1 MSVINGYYRFEKTTD
16 KKTRIDCTA
25 STGNY
30 SNFEDLKRNGK
41 LTIYL
46 TGAHA
51 ITSSRARK
59 PDLALSKTVHI
70 SGLYR
75 QSLEN
80 PVYFGDVKGSSDVFL
95 CKIEGEIINGA
106 LAKGGVLHIYIAQG
120 QTGNE
125 LQLYNAFM
133 DGELETDVSLVEA
146 KAALNGLK

>member
-1 MSVINGYYRFEKTTD
+1 MIIKYYYKFEKTTD

-30 SNFEDLKRNGK
+30 PGLENLRRNGK
-41 LTIYL
+41 LIIYL
-46 TGAHA
+46 TGSHA

-59 PDLALSKTVHI
+59 PELALSKTNHI

-75 QSLEN
+75 LSLTES
-80 PVYFGDVKGSSDVFL
+80 VYYGDIKGSSDVFL
-95 CKIEGEIINGA
+95 CKIDGEIINGA
-106 LAKGGVLHIYIAQG
+106 LKKGGVLHIYVAQG

-125 LQLYNAFM
+125 LQLYNAFL
-133 DGELETDVSLVEA
+133 DGELEKDVLLVQA